1 MSVRFLHTSDWQLG
15 MTRHFLPEGTQERYS
30 QARFDAIRKLGKI
43 AEEKQCRFILV
54 CGDTFESNQ
63 VDRKTV
69 ARALEAL
76 KEVTVPMYFL
86 PGNHDPLNQASVY
99 LSRTFKERKPINVYV
114 IESTDP
120 IKVDE
125 DLEIVGAPWMSKRPA
140 ANPLRRVLGVLQP
153 TKGTIRI
160 CIAHGQVDMLSPDKE
175 SPLVISVAEVEGAI
189 NERKIHFMALGDRH
203 SLTSVGDTKRIWYS
217 GTLEPTDFSETQSGF
232 ALVVD
237 VSEDNIATEEV
248 QLGQWRFL
256 ERKRVDLNS
265 RDDIESLQQ
274 WFEKIENK
282 ERSIIK
288 LYLVGSISLS
298 EYALLQNHIQVL
310 HDVFGAVE
318 IREEDLHVLPEDED
332 FAEVGFSGFADRTVQ
347 RLRNMIEEGEDIS
360 SSAHDALR
368 LCLRLAGGG
377 E

>member
-15 MTRHFLPEGTQERYS
+15 MTRHFLSEGTQERYG

-43 AEEKQCRFILV
+43 AEERQCRFILV

-76 KEVTVPMYFL
+76 KDVPVPVYLL

-99 LSRTFKERKPINVYV
+99 FSRTFKERKPSNVYV
-114 IESTDP
+114 IDSTDP

-125 DLEIVGAPWMSKRPA
+125 HLEIVGAPWMSKRPA
-140 ANPLRRVLGVLQP
+140 VNPLREVLGILQP

-160 CIAHGQVDMLSPDKE
+160 CIGHGQVDMLSPDKE
-175 SPLVISVAEVEGAI
+175 SALVISVAEVEGAI

-203 SLTSVGDTKRIWYS
+203 SLTSVGDSKRIWYS
-217 GTLEPTDFSETQSGF
+217 GTPEPTDFSETQSGF

-237 VSEDNIATEEV
+237 ISDDKVASEEV
-248 QLGQWRFL
+248 QFGQWRFL
-256 ERKRVDLNS
+256 ERKRINLDS
-265 RDDIESLQQ
+265 KDDIESLQQ

-288 LYLVGSISLS
+288 LHLVGSISLL
-298 EYALLQNHIQVL
+298 EHALLQNQIQVL
-310 HDVFGAVE
+310 HDVFGALE

-332 FAEVGFSGFADRTVQ
+332 FAELGFSGFADRTVQ
-347 RLRNMIEEGEDIS
+347 RLRNMIKESEDIS
-360 SSAHDALR
+360 SPARDALR
-368 LCLRLAGGG
+368 LCLRLAGRS